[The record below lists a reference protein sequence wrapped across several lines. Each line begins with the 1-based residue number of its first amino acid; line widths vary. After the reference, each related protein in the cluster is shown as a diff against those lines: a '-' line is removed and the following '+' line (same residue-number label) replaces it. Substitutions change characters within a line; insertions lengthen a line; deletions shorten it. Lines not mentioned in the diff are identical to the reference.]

1 LNLPFISN
9 VSAITTTM
17 PRGLHHVTHSV
28 RDLEALAAAYRRLG
42 FTVGA
47 RNQHAWGT
55 HNRIVQLDGFY
66 IELLEVAEPEKI
78 VPHGIVPHGSR
89 SFSFGAFNRDFVA
102 RQEGIAMLA
111 LESRDANADAAAFRA
126 AGIGDFDIFSFE
138 REARRPDGAAAKV
151 AFSLVFAND
160 RQSPDIGF
168 FACQEHHPE
177 NFWNPAF
184 QTHSN
189 GAATIAAVVLV
200 AENPTDHHIF
210 LSAFVGERDIQA
222 SSTGITVPTPR
233 GAIQVMD
240 QAAFRI
246 QFGVEPPDVAR
257 GARMAALRIAVRDFA
272 AAVTAVQAGGIV
284 AQMRMGRIVV
294 GPEVATGATLV
305 FEPAG

>member
-1 LNLPFISN
+1 
-9 VSAITTTM
+9 M

-28 RDLEALAAAYRRLG
+28 RDLEALATLYQRLG

-47 RNQHAWGT
+47 RNRHAWGT
-55 HNRIVQLDGFY
+55 HNRIVQLHDFY
-66 IELLEVAEPEKI
+66 VELLEVAEPEKI
-78 VPHGIVPHGSR
+78 VPHGPR

-102 RQEGIAMLA
+102 RQEGITMLA
-111 LESRDANADAAAFRA
+111 LESRDATADGAAFRA

-138 REARRPDGAAAKV
+138 REGRRPDGSTAKV
-151 AFSLVFAND
+151 AFSLVFATD
-160 RQSPDIGF
+160 PQSPDIGF

-189 GAATIAAVVLV
+189 TAAAIAAVLLV

-222 SSTGITVPTPR
+222 TSTGITVPTPR

-240 QAAFRI
+240 PAAFRI
-246 QFGVEPPDVAR
+246 QFGVEPPDISPGGRIAGLRFAVKDF
-257 GARMAALRIAVRDFA
+257 GAAVAALK
-272 AAVTAVQAGGIV
+272 TGGIA
-284 AQMRMGRIVV
+284 AQMRMGRIVA

-305 FEPAG
+305 LEPAG

>member
-28 RDLEALAAAYRRLG
+28 RDLEALATAYRRLG

-47 RNQHAWGT
+47 RNRHAWGT

-66 IELLEVAEPEKI
+66 LELLEVAEPEKI
-78 VPHGIVPHGSR
+78 VPHGPR
-89 SFSFGAFNRDFVA
+89 SFSFGAFNRNFVA

-305 FEPAG
+305 LEPAG